1 MQQVNFVL
9 RNVRFSLDDRFSV
22 QDLHAHV
29 GLRRYLWSRQ
39 LPYLPYLALYPE
51 LKGFHHIFATGS
63 ESVLKITIFVGFF
76 FFFLHFEQIAG
87 FQSNTV
93 AKNIW

>member
-1 MQQVNFVL
+1 MRTWGSDDTCGLVNWCHL
-9 RNVRFSLDDRFSV
+9 
-22 QDLHAHV
+22 
-29 GLRRYLWSRQ
+29 G
-39 LPYLPYLALYPE
+39 LPYLALYPE

-93 AKNIW
+93 AINIW

>member
-1 MQQVNFVL
+1 MRTWGSDDTCGLVNWCHL
-9 RNVRFSLDDRFSV
+9 
-22 QDLHAHV
+22 
-29 GLRRYLWSRQ
+29 G
-39 LPYLPYLALYPE
+39 LPYLALYPE

-76 FFFLHFEQIAG
+76 VFFVLHFEQIAG

>member
-1 MQQVNFVL
+1 MCTWGSDGTCGLVNW
-9 RNVRFSLDDRFSV
+9 R
-22 QDLHAHV
+22 HH
-29 GLRRYLWSRQ
+29 G
-39 LPYLPYLALYPE
+39 LPYLALYPE
-51 LKGFHHIFATGS
+51 LKGFHHKLATGS
-63 ESVLKITIFVGFF
+63 ESVLKITIFVG

>member
-1 MQQVNFVL
+1 MRTWGSDDTCGLVNWCHL
-9 RNVRFSLDDRFSV
+9 
-22 QDLHAHV
+22 
-29 GLRRYLWSRQ
+29 G
-39 LPYLPYLALYPE
+39 LPYLALYPE
-51 LKGFHHIFATGS
+51 LKGFHHKLATGS
-63 ESVLKITIFVGFF
+63 ESVLKITIFVGF